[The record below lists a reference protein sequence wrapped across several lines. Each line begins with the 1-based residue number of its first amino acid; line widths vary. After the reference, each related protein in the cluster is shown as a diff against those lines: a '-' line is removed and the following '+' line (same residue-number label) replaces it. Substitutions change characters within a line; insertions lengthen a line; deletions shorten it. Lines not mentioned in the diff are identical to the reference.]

1 MSHPSRRSRSD
12 NRARWRAVVDRYA
25 SSPLSQREFCL
36 RHDVALSS
44 FVRWRRVFAAESAA
58 VVVAPS
64 ASTETSGFVAVRVEP
79 SVSPGAS
86 NAPLSITLAGGVR
99 IENVD
104 LANVPIVAALLA
116 AL

>member
-1 MSHPSRRSRSD
+1 M
-12 NRARWRAVVDRYA
+12 
-25 SSPLSQREFCL
+25 
-36 RHDVALSS
+36 ALSS

-86 NAPLSITLAGGVR
+86 NAPLSITLVGGVR